1 MTCASPYP
9 GPKHGRLS
17 STETSHS
24 RSSHEE
30 YRSDPPGGGGGSSSG
45 GGSPARKSAS
55 QRRSWQ
61 DLIETPLTSS
71 GLHYLQTLPLEDAV
85 FAEPGNGMSPERRR
99 QSTLPAQRTLLQEH
113 YGPFDLL
120 EGERLRDPAA
130 VGGKPRSFTL
140 PRDSGLHALL
150 SPSASMA
157 EQRDLPHRG
166 DGGSD
171 LSDIRLDCYITNHV
185 LVQNTVCDCAT

>member
-30 YRSDPPGGGGGSSSG
+30 YRSDPPGGGGSSSG

-85 FAEPGNGMSPERRR
+85 FVEPGNVMSPERRR
-99 QSTLPAQRTLLQEH
+99 QSTLPAQRTLMQEH
-113 YGPFDLL
+113 YGPFDMI
-120 EGERLRDPAA
+120 EGERLRDPVAG
-130 VGGKPRSFTL
+130 GGKPRSFTL

-150 SPSASMA
+150 SPSTSMA
-157 EQRDLPHRG
+157 EQRDPAHRG

-171 LSDIRLDCYITNHV
+171 VFYTPVMICR
-185 LVQNTVCDCAT
+185 